1 MVNPTSNKI
10 VRDID
15 KLSENEAL
23 AVTEYISQLLSKRLP
38 IPTPET
44 QTSDDLIASL
54 SDRRENQR
62 ARQVV
67 EWERTRRR
75 NVPRAA

>member
-1 MVNPTSNKI
+1 MVTKTNSNI

-15 KLSENEAL
+15 KLSDNEIL
-23 AVTEYISQLLSKRLP
+23 AVSEYISQLLSRRLP
-38 IPTPET
+38 IPTEH
-44 QTSDDLIASL
+44 QFNDDLIASL
-54 SDRRENQR
+54 SDKRENQR

-67 EWERTRRR
+67 EWERIRRK

>member
-1 MVNPTSNKI
+1 MVNQINNKI

-15 KLSENEAL
+15 KLNENEIS
-23 AVTEYISQLLSKRLP
+23 AVSEYISQLLSRRLP
-38 IPTPET
+38 IPTEN
-44 QTSDDLIASL
+44 QFSDDLIASL
-54 SDRRENQR
+54 SDKRENQR

-75 NVPRAA
+75 SVPRAA